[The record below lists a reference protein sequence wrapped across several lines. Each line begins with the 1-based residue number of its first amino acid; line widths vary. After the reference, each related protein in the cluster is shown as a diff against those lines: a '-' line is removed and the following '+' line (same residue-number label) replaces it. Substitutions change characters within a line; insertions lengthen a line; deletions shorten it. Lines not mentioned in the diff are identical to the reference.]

1 MTRTLA
7 VPPQPHGPLAQP
19 AGAAVVLPLPA
30 NPRPPPGSP
39 RARAAAAVVEA
50 RAFAGSLRVSLYD
63 VAARRL
69 EAHAATLERAL
80 AREPIEPVDARIRRL
95 GGGA

>member
-19 AGAAVVLPLPA
+19 AGAAVVGPA
-30 NPRPPPGSP
+30 TRPPPGSP